1 MQQRLQDPCYSY
13 ISDAD
18 KAFIAAFDQAI
29 GTIGYLSH
37 GEIGPGFCWGR
48 AMVIYRKG
56 GVKTGQVAAR
66 IYIRD
71 DNIALRLFLNNIDR
85 HRDYLEHAPKYIQAP
100 FVGDQG
106 TCQHCHNERDG
117 TCRFRKTYT
126 LQERRIEKCN
136 GLVFTYERPVLDQL
150 PDFMALLREFYGP
163 KRQRN

>member
-1 MQQRLQDPCYSY
+1 MLQRLQDSQYSF

-29 GTIGYLSH
+29 GAIGYLSN

-48 AMVIYRKG
+48 AMAIYRKG
-56 GVKTGQVAAR
+56 GRKTGQVAAR

-71 DNIALRLFLNNIDR
+71 DNIALRLFLNDIDR
-85 HRDYLEHAPKYIQAP
+85 HRNYLEHAPAFIQAP
-100 FVGDQG
+100 FTGDQG

-117 TCRFRKTYT
+117 MCRFRKTYT
-126 LQERRIEKCN
+126 LQERQIEKCN
-136 GLVFTYERPVLDQL
+136 GLVFTYERPVLNQL
-150 PDFMALLREFYGP
+150 PDYMALLQEFYGP